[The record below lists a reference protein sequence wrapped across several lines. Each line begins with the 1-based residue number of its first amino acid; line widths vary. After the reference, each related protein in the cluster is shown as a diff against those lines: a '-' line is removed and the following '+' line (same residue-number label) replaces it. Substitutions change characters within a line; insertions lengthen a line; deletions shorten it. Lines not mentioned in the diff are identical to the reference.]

1 MNGGMTNTKL
11 EIFNKVHFAVMAIEA
26 IAKQQ
31 NVSGDVIYRRLKT
44 QDLIRQRLFR
54 HYDVLHTQSL
64 NWVVDDT
71 LETLHNWENE
81 EE

>member
-64 NWVVDDT
+64 NWVVDDA